1 MRIGIEAQ
9 RLFRPKKHGVEIVAL
24 ELIKHL
30 QQTDKKNE
38 YFIFVKQDADDACI
52 QETEN
57 FQIIKLP
64 SAPYPVWEQWIL
76 PRAIK
81 KFRLDVLH
89 CTANTAPL
97 FPGVRT
103 VITLHD
109 VIFLESVSF
118 KGTAYQ
124 NFGNL
129 YRRIIVPRAAKGS
142 ELVTVSGY
150 EQQNI
155 AKTLNVPASSVEVVY
170 NGVSKMFGPR
180 TDAQQLAQMKAKY
193 QLPDSFVLFFANPAP
208 KKNTPNVLTAFAWY
222 CRKYPDSAIKL
233 VVTDSSKTYI
243 RQQISELRIEDILPR
258 LQVMD
263 YIAYNDLPFVY
274 SLATLYLYP
283 SLRESFGLPLLEAQ
297 ACGTPVITS
306 NISCMP
312 EIAGDAAIFAD
323 PYNPGSI
330 GEAIAQA
337 LHNDA
342 ITKAGLYQK
351 GIDNAKLYSWE
362 TAAGK
367 MRAIYERG
375 PAK

>member
-9 RLFRPKKHGVEIVAL
+9 RLFRAKKHGVEIVAL

-38 YFIFVKQDADDACI
+38 YFIFVKRDADNACI
-52 QETEN
+52 RETEN
-57 FQIIKLP
+57 FRIITLP
-64 SAPYPVWEQWIL
+64 SAPYPIWEQWLL

-81 KFRLDVLH
+81 KYRLDVLH

-109 VIFLESVSF
+109 VIFLESVNF

-129 YRRIIVPRAAKGS
+129 YRRAIVPRAARGR

-150 EQQNI
+150 EQHNI
-155 AKTLNVPASSVEVVY
+155 AKALGIPAPAVNVVH
-170 NGVSKMFGPR
+170 NGVSSMFAPR
-180 TDAQQLAQMKAKY
+180 TDPQQLAQIKEKY
-193 QLPDSFVLFFANPAP
+193 TLPDKFVLFFANPAP
-208 KKNTPNVLTAFAWY
+208 KKNTPNVLAAFAWY
-222 CRKYPDSAIKL
+222 CRKHPDSSIKL
-233 VVTDSSKTYI
+233 VITDSSKTYI
-243 RQQISELRIEDILPR
+243 RQQISELKAEDILPR
-258 LQVMD
+258 LQIMD
-263 YIAYNDLPFVY
+263 YITYSDLPFVY

-312 EIAGDAAIFAD
+312 EIAGEAALFVD
-323 PYNPGSI
+323 PYNPVSI
-330 GEAIAQA
+330 GETITEA
-337 LHNDA
+337 LHNEDA
-342 ITKAGLYQK
+342 VAGLYEK
-351 GIDNAKLYSWE
+351 GINNARLYSWE
-362 TAAGK
+362 AAAQK
-367 MRAIYERG
+367 MRAIYEQGR
-375 PAK
+375 

>member
-9 RLFRPKKHGVEIVAL
+9 RLFRTKKHGVEIVAL

-52 QETEN
+52 RETEN
-57 FQIIKLP
+57 FRIIKLP
-64 SAPYPVWEQWIL
+64 SAPYPIWEQWLL

-81 KFRLDVLH
+81 KYKLDVLH

-129 YRRIIVPRAAKGS
+129 YRRAVVPRAARGR

-150 EQQNI
+150 EQHNI
-155 AKTLNVPASSVEVVY
+155 AKALNIPASAVKVVH
-170 NGVSKMFGPR
+170 NGVSGMFAPR
-180 TDAQQLAQMKAKY
+180 TDPRQLAQIRDKY
-193 QLPDSFVLFFANPAP
+193 ALPEKFVLFFANPAP
-208 KKNTPNVLTAFAWY
+208 KKNTPNVLAAFAWY
-222 CRKYPDSAIKL
+222 CRNHPDSSIKL
-233 VVTDSSKTYI
+233 VITDSSKTYI
-243 RQQISELRIEDILPR
+243 RQQISELKAEDILPR
-258 LQVMD
+258 LQIMD

-312 EIAGDAAIFAD
+312 EIAGEAAIFVD
-323 PYNPGSI
+323 PYNPVSI
-330 GEAIAQA
+330 GEAITEA
-337 LHNDA
+337 LHNKDA
-342 ITKAGLYQK
+342 VAGLYEK
-351 GIDNAKLYSWE
+351 GINNARLYSWE
-362 TAAGK
+362 AAAQK
-367 MRAIYERG
+367 MCDIYEQ
-375 PAK
+375 AQ

>member
-30 QQTDKKNE
+30 QRTDKENE
-38 YFIFVKQDADDACI
+38 YFIFVKQDADDSCI
-52 QETEN
+52 EETAN
-57 FQIIKLP
+57 FRIIKLP

-109 VIFLESVSF
+109 VIFLETVSF

-129 YRRIIVPRAAKGS
+129 YRRFIVPRAAKDR

-155 AKTLNVPASSVEVVY
+155 ASTLHIPASAVEVVY
-170 NGVSKMFGPR
+170 NGVSGMFGPR

-193 QLPDSFVLFFANPAP
+193 SLPDAFILFFANPAP
-208 KKNTPNVLTAFAWY
+208 KKNTPNVLAAFASY
-222 CRKYPDSAIKL
+222 CRKHPDSGIKL

-243 RQQISELRIEDILPR
+243 RQQISELKIDDVLPR
-258 LQVMD
+258 LQIMD
-263 YIAYNDLPFVY
+263 YIAYTDLPFVY

-323 PYNPGSI
+323 PYDPASI
-330 GEAIAQA
+330 AEAIAQA

-342 ITKAGLYQK
+342 NAKVALYQK
-351 GIDNAKLYSWE
+351 GIDNARRYSWE
-362 TAAGK
+362 AAAHK
-367 MRAIYERG
+367 MRAIYER
-375 PAK
+375 AIK